1 MKLRDIFLM
10 AGMAGLSYVI
20 YKLIKKEYI
29 PPKGE
34 YCEEIIIFP
43 SESSAGTYT
52 KLCANTKEA
61 FEAQLVDMLARGMVV
76 IRAEK
81 L

>member
-1 MKLRDIFLM
+1 MKLRGLFLI
-10 AGMAGLSYVI
+10 AGMAGLGYVI
-20 YKLIKKEYI
+20 YKFIKKEYI

-61 FEAQLVDMLARGMVV
+61 FEAELADMLAKGTTV

>member
-1 MKLRDIFLM
+1 MKLRDLFLI
-10 AGMAGLSYVI
+10 AGMVGLSYVI
-20 YKLIKKEYI
+20 YKFIKKEYI
-29 PPKGE
+29 PQKGE

-61 FEAQLVDMLARGMVV
+61 LEAQLADMLAKGIVV

-81 L
+81 I

>member
-1 MKLRDIFLM
+1 MKLRDLFLM
-10 AGMAGLSYVI
+10 AGMAGLGYVV
-20 YKLIKKEYI
+20 YRFIKKEYI

-52 KLCANTKEA
+52 KLCADTKEA
-61 FEAQLVDMLARGMVV
+61 LETELADMLAKGIV
-76 IRAEK
+76 IVRAEK

>member
-1 MKLRDIFLM
+1 MKLRDLLLI
-10 AGMAGLSYVI
+10 AGVAGLGYVI
-20 YKLIKKEYI
+20 YRFIKKKYI
-29 PPKGE
+29 PQKSE

-52 KLCANTKEA
+52 KLCANTKEE
-61 FEAQLVDMLARGMVV
+61 FEAELADMLAKGTIV